1 MVTVPA
7 PPSPF
12 ELLTEVWPAGQ
23 LLYRVH
29 DNRRRVSEFNPGT
42 GNPTRWAFFGDPVV
56 SVLYVAETEE
66 AAVSES
72 IFHDLPLTGARVF
85 PEDYLNRVAGR
96 VTCDRDLRLAQFA
109 GGGLRRLGARP
120 ATLTDTDADTYA
132 DTVRWAEAAWTHT
145 ECDGIIWMSRQV
157 NTSRAIVLFGD
168 RVMSSS
174 LRQDPSYARAFAN
187 PEDMEWLAELCAQV
201 KVSFTPP
208 S

>member
-12 ELLTEVWPAGQ
+12 ESLTEVWTAGQ

-29 DNRRRVSEFNPGT
+29 GNRHGAVEFNPGV
-42 GNPTRWAFFGDPVV
+42 GNPSRWAFFGNPVV
-56 SVLYVAETEE
+56 PVLYVAETEE

-72 IFHDLPLTGARVF
+72 ILHDLPLNGARVF
-85 PEDYLNRVAGR
+85 PDDYLDRVAGR
-96 VTCDRDLRLAQFA
+96 LKADRDLRLAQFA

-120 ATLTDTDADTYA
+120 ATLTDTDPDTYA
-132 DTVRWAEAAWTHT
+132 DTVRWAEAAWTNP
-145 ECDGIIWMSRQV
+145 ECDGLIWMSRHW

-168 RVMSSS
+168 RVSSSS
-174 LRQDPSYARAFAN
+174 LHQDPSYARAFAN
-187 PEDMEWLAELCAQV
+187 PVDIEWLAELCARMN
-201 KVSFTPP
+201 VSFMPP

>member
-1 MVTVPA
+1 MTVPA

-12 ELLTEVWPAGQ
+12 ELLTEVWSAGQ

-29 DNRRRVSEFNPGT
+29 GNRRRVSDFNPGE
-42 GNPTRWAFFGDPVV
+42 GNSTRWAFFGDPVV
-56 SVLYVAETEE
+56 SVLYVAEAEE

-72 IFHDLPLTGARVF
+72 IFHDLPLAGARVF

-96 VTCDRDLRLAQFA
+96 LMCDRDLRLAQFA

-120 ATLTDTDADTYA
+120 ATLTGTDA
-132 DTVRWAEAAWTHT
+132 DTVRWAEAAWTDT
-145 ECDGIIWMSRQV
+145 ECDGVIWMSRHW

-168 RVMSSS
+168 RVRSSS
-174 LRQDPSYARAFAN
+174 LHQDPSYARAFAN

-201 KVSFTPP
+201 EVSFTPP